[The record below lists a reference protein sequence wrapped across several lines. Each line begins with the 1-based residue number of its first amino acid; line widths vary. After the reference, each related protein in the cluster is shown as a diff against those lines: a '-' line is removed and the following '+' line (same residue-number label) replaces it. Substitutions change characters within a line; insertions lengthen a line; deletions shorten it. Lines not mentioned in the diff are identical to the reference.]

1 MARATQT
8 ENGKAFE
15 YACLKALFDKL
26 SPSQPISIITTPQY
40 ETAKNFFSLID
51 SEMRENLYKAALRA
65 SEIIIRLEP
74 QLEYPDK
81 NIPLVLSLQADAE
94 GMKGDVRDVL
104 CIRRQNEWEIGL
116 SCKHNHKAVKH
127 SRLSATIDFGK
138 EWFGFRSS
146 SQYFGEI
153 VPLFDELKR
162 MKEESGGTRLWAS
175 IEDKAERYYIPILQA
190 FMRELQRLYDTHGSI
205 IPERMVRYLIGANDF
220 YKVITDDTRRM
231 VRVEAV
237 NIGGTLNRPS
247 ERHHSAVPVP
257 AMGLPTR
264 FYHMGF
270 KDGSNNTITVVCD
283 RGWEI
288 SMRIHNASSKVEPS
302 LKFDVNLVSLPNTIY
317 AESAPYD
324 K

>member
-127 SRLSATIDFGK
+127 SRLSATIDF
-138 EWFGFRSS
+138 ESDLQL
-146 SQYFGEI
+146 QY
-153 VPLFDELKR
+153 VVVTQL
-162 MKEESGGTRLWAS
+162 
-175 IEDKAERYYIPILQA
+175 AECQPSKLDA
-190 FMRELQRLYDTHGSI
+190 AGSI
-205 IPERMVRYLIGANDF
+205 PVYHSIFARVAQSG
-220 YKVITDDTRRM
+220 RR
-231 VRVEAV
+231 
-237 NIGGTLNRPS
+237 G
-247 ERHHSAVPVP
+247 
-257 AMGLPTR
+257 
-264 FYHMGF
+264 
-270 KDGSNNTITVVCD
+270 
-283 RGWEI
+283 
-288 SMRIHNASSKVEPS
+288 
-302 LKFDVNLVSLPNTIY
+302 
-317 AESAPYD
+317 
-324 K
+324 